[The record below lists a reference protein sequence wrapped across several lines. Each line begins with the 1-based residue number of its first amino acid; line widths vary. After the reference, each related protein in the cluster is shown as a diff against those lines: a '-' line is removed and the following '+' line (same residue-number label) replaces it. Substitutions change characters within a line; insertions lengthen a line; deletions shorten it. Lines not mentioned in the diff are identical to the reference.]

1 MNRSLSLETY
11 FLTQTFLRNIMNFLR
26 RSYFFLLLCF
36 STSIAEASA
45 INSLKAFIQDTRT
58 VRAVFLQ
65 TVLDKNARVVQKG
78 GGTMQ
83 FERPG
88 KFRWVYEKPYEQ
100 LIVGDGTRIWFY
112 DRDLNQVTERKLDLA
127 IGSSPAALLAGSNGI
142 ETSFDLT
149 EIGLQGDTEWLEAK
163 PKAKEGTFEW
173 VRLGFTREGV
183 LKAMELHDN
192 FGQTTVLTFSRLE
205 QNPKLAPELFKFY
218 PPEGADVI
226 SD

>member
-1 MNRSLSLETY
+1 
-11 FLTQTFLRNIMNFLR
+11 MNFLT

-36 STSIAEASA
+36 STSIVEASA

-163 PKAKEGTFEW
+163 PKAREGTFEW

-205 QNPKLAPELFKFY
+205 QNPKLAPELFKFN

>member
-1 MNRSLSLETY
+1 
-11 FLTQTFLRNIMNFLR
+11 MNFLR
-26 RSYFFLLLCF
+26 RSCFFLLLCL
-36 STSIAEASA
+36 SISIVEASA

-127 IGSSPAALLAGSNGI
+127 IGSSPAALLAGSSGI

-149 EIGLQGDTEWLEAK
+149 EIGLQGDTEWVEAK
-163 PKAKEGTFEW
+163 PKAKEGAFEW

-205 QNPKLAPELFKFY
+205 QNLRLAPELFKFN

>member
-1 MNRSLSLETY
+1 
-11 FLTQTFLRNIMNFLR
+11 MNFLK
-26 RSYFFLLLCF
+26 RSYFFLLFLLLT
-36 STSIAEASA
+36 STAEAGA
-45 INSLKAFIQDTRT
+45 IRSLKAFIQDTRT
-58 VRAVFLQ
+58 VRAVFMQ
-65 TVLDKNARVVQKG
+65 TVLDKNGRMVQGG

-100 LIVGDGTRIWFY
+100 LIVGDGARIWFY
-112 DRDLNQVTERKLDLA
+112 DHDLNQVTVRQLDLA
-127 IGSSPAALLAGSNGI
+127 IGSSPAALLAGSSDI
-142 ETSFDLT
+142 ETNFDLS

-163 PKAKEGTFEW
+163 PKAKEGTFDW
-173 VRLGFTREGV
+173 VRLGFTPGGV

-192 FGQTTVLTFSRLE
+192 FGQTTVLTFSRVE
-205 QNPKLAPELFKFY
+205 QNPKLSPELFKFV